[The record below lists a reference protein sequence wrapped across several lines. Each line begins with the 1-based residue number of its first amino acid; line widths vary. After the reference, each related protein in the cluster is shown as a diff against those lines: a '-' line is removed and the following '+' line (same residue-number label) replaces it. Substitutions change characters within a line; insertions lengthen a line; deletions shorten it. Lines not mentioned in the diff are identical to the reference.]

1 MIDVKVLGSSS
12 SGNCYILRTDKE
24 VLILECG
31 IHAKKIM
38 HGLNFNVSNVVGC
51 LITHEH
57 KDHSLSARDL
67 TRSGIDIYASKG
79 TLEAIGI
86 NGHRTHTVA
95 AKEHFELGSF
105 TILPFET
112 QHDAAEPLGFLV
124 YHPAFGKLLFATD
137 TYYIHYKFQGLNY
150 IMVECNYSTEIA
162 DGNVASG
169 ILNPALRRRLLKSH
183 FSLENLMLFLKAN
196 DLSQVEKIM
205 LMHLSSGNSDA
216 KRFKNE
222 IEKLTGIPTEV
233 C

>member
-12 SGNCYILRTDKE
+12 SGNCYILTAEKE
-24 VLILECG
+24 VLLLECG

-38 HGLNFNVSNVVGC
+38 HGLNFNVSNVAGC

-67 TRSGIDIYASKG
+67 TRSGIDIYASQG
-79 TLEAIGI
+79 TLQAIGLD
-86 NGHRTHTVA
+86 GHRSHVIK
-95 AKEHFELGSF
+95 AKEHFELGGF

-137 TYYIHYKFQGLNY
+137 TYYIQYKFQELKY

-162 DGNVASG
+162 DGNVAAG
-169 ILNPALRRRLLKSH
+169 ILNPALRRRLQRSH
-183 FSLENLMLFLKAN
+183 FSLENVKRFLQAN

-216 KRFKNE
+216 VRFKNE
-222 IEKLTGIPTEV
+222 IEKLTGIPTVV